1 MLTAGIR
8 DMPES
13 LVKFPVG
20 CGASWLHHYY
30 LLTAMVELPNY
41 DISQSKIFGKAR
53 YLGTDEAW

>member
-1 MLTAGIR
+1 VSEFSPESPGMLTAGIR

-30 LLTAMVELPNY
+30 LLTEMVELPNY
-41 DISQSKIFGKAR
+41 DIALFRNG
-53 YLGTDEAW
+53 